1 MSTNRTRMADIA
13 AHAGVSTAT
22 VSRVFNGVGQV
33 SKETKL
39 RVLTAIDQLG
49 YERPSPDMHDV
60 KPVIGIILPELTN
73 PIFASYAHAFHTE
86 ISHAG
91 GVAHIASQTPGTT
104 SEDAHIAAFINRG
117 VAGLVFI
124 SGRHADYQAD
134 LSRYHELTRRSLP
147 FVTINGAR
155 PEISAP
161 DFSTGDDIGIRVALT
176 HLQALGHT
184 RIALLG
190 GQSHIVPARRKA
202 DTFRSIMMS
211 DYGVDSPTIVET
223 FYTYEAAASAT
234 RALISQGITAIIAG
248 SDIQALGA
256 IRTIAV
262 MGLSVPDDVSVIGFD
277 DSPLIGHLDPP
288 LTTIHQP
295 VQAITSAAVQS
306 LMNSITAKT
315 PQDHVDYVYTPDLV
329 VRASTGHVN
338 EHC

>member
-1 MSTNRTRMADIA
+1 MADIA

-49 YERPSPDMHDV
+49 YERPSPEMHDA

-91 GVAHIASQTPGTT
+91 GVAHIASQTPGTA

-117 VAGLVFI
+117 VSGLVFI

-134 LSRYHELTRRSLP
+134 LSRYHELTRRSVP

-155 PEISAP
+155 PEIAAP
-161 DFSTGDDIGIRVALT
+161 DFSTGDDIGIRVAVS
-176 HLQALGHT
+176 HLRALGHT

-190 GQSHIVPARRKA
+190 GQTHLVPARRKA
-202 DTFRSIMMS
+202 DAFRSVMMS
-211 DYGVDSPTIVET
+211 EYSTAAPTVVET
-223 FYTYEAAASAT
+223 FYTYEAAASAA
-234 RALISQGITAIIAG
+234 RALLASGATAIIAG

-256 IRTIAV
+256 IQTISFTGLAV
-262 MGLSVPDDVSVIGFD
+262 PGDVSVVGFD
-277 DSPLIGHLDPP
+277 DSVLMSHLAPP

-295 VQAITSAAVQS
+295 VQAITAAAVQS
-306 LMNSITAKT
+306 LMSSITTKA
-315 PQDHVDYVYTPDLV
+315 PQEHVDYVYTPDLV
-329 VRASTGHVN
+329 VRASTGPVHDQS
-338 EHC
+338 